1 MQTMKRI
8 CKQRAVQAQ
17 NALYLMKQK
26 LKEQR
31 GDSHYVAI
39 LVAIVIAV
47 VVGGVLMKLFNV
59 TIKDV
64 WQKVADRINDLFD
77 YA

>member
-1 MQTMKRI
+1 MQTLKRI
-8 CKQRAVQAQ
+8 CNQKVVQVQ

-47 VVGGVLMKLFNV
+47 VVGGVMMKLFGT

-64 WQKVADRINDLFD
+64 WQKVADKINDLFN

>member
-1 MQTMKRI
+1 MQTLKRI
-8 CKQRAVQAQ
+8 CNQKAVQAQ

-47 VVGGVLMKLFNV
+47 VVGGILMKLYGA

-64 WQKVADRINDLFD
+64 WKKVADKINDLFN

>member
-1 MQTMKRI
+1 MQTLKRI
-8 CKQRAVQAQ
+8 CNQKVVQVQ

-47 VVGGVLMKLFNV
+47 VVGGILMKLFGT

-64 WQKVADRINDLFD
+64 WQKVADKINDLFN

>member
-1 MQTMKRI
+1 MQTLKRI
-8 CKQRAVQAQ
+8 CNQKAAQTQ
-17 NALYLMKQK
+17 NALYLIKQK

-39 LVAIVIAV
+39 LVAIVITV
-47 VVGGVLMKLFNV
+47 VIGGVLMKLFDT
-59 TIKDV
+59 TINDV
-64 WQKVADRINDLFD
+64 WKKVADRINDLFD